1 MNAALDEVNV
11 EVSSESSE
19 PLSLALDRGFTTIH
33 CREVNNGPER
43 GKPADV
49 AVSRLLLTVAIV
61 GLHKLIVVLG
71 NFFVICGELFSL
83 GVLLVPFPVVLVE
96 LELLIVPDVTL
107 GRRVRAEAVE
117 VVPDTV

>member
-1 MNAALDEVNV
+1 ML
-11 EVSSESSE
+11 
-19 PLSLALDRGFTTIH
+19 LA
-33 CREVNNGPER
+33 
-43 GKPADV
+43 
-49 AVSRLLLTVAIV
+49 VAIV

-71 NFFVICGELFSL
+71 NFFVIFDELFSL
-83 GVLLVPFPVVLVE
+83 GVLLVSFPVVLVE